1 MQDILTANQTARV
14 IGCGPQRVRERI
26 KRGIWTFGTVVTGK
40 ESGNSQNTYEINK
53 YKLAEWLGVSTEEVD
68 RRLGIQ
74 KGGQTWNGKI

>member
-1 MQDILTANQTARV
+1 MKELLSANQAARV
-14 IGCGPQRVRERI
+14 IGCGPQMVRERI

-68 RRLGIQ
+68 RRLGMGHGPD
-74 KGGQTWNGKI
+74 KA